1 MKKDPIVYRLVGL
14 LILVYVVM
22 MMIIAFVG

>member
-14 LILVYVVM
+14 IILVYVLM
-22 MMIIAFVG
+22 MLFIAFVG

>member
-14 LILVYVVM
+14 LILVYIVM
-22 MMIIAFVG
+22 MLVIGFVG